1 MKINNLDVTSS
12 VRRTNTSE
20 KKTRRSSTSSFMNS
34 YSQAERD
41 NQDEYVKKKLK
52 DIDDKA
58 ELLKNRMD
66 MMDFMEYKN
75 IIKEFLSYIV
85 KNSHEYSQES
95 KMSRRGDFRVFGI
108 IKKIDEELEKM
119 ANEFLKEKTDRLEI
133 IKSISDIQGLLVDV
147 AM

>member
-12 VRRTNTSE
+12 VRRTSTSE
-20 KKTRRSSTSSFMNS
+20 KKIKKSNTSSFMSS

-41 NQDEYVKKKLK
+41 NEDEYIKKQLK
-52 DIDDKA
+52 DIDEKA

-75 IIKEFLSYIV
+75 IIKEFIAYIV
-85 KNSHEYSQES
+85 KHSHEYSQES

-108 IKKIDEELEKM
+108 IKRIDEELEKI
-119 ANEFLKEKTDRLEI
+119 ANEFLKEKKDRLEI
-133 IKSISDIQGLLVDV
+133 IKSISGIQGLLLDI

>member
-12 VRRTNTSE
+12 VRRTSTSE
-20 KKTRRSSTSSFMNS
+20 KKLKKSNTSSFMSS

-41 NQDEYVKKKLK
+41 NEDEYIKKQLK
-52 DIDDKA
+52 DIDEKA

-75 IIKEFLSYIV
+75 IIKEFISYIV
-85 KNSHEYSQES
+85 KHSHEYSQES

-108 IKKIDEELEKM
+108 IKKIDEELEKI
-119 ANEFLKEKTDRLEI
+119 ANEFLKEKKDRLEI
-133 IKSISDIQGLLVDV
+133 IKSISGIQGLLLDI

>member
-12 VRRTNTSE
+12 VRRTSTSE
-20 KKTRRSSTSSFMNS
+20 KKIKKSNTSSFMNS

-41 NQDEYVKKKLK
+41 NEDEYIKKQLK
-52 DIDDKA
+52 DIDEKA

-75 IIKEFLSYIV
+75 IIKEFISYIV
-85 KNSHEYSQES
+85 KHSHEYSQES

-108 IKKIDEELEKM
+108 IKKIDEELEKI
-119 ANEFLKEKTDRLEI
+119 ANEFLKEKKDSLEI
-133 IKSISDIQGLLVDV
+133 IKSISGIQGLLVDI

>member
-12 VRRTNTSE
+12 VRRTSTSE
-20 KKTRRSSTSSFMNS
+20 KKIKKSNTSSFMSS

-41 NQDEYVKKKLK
+41 NEDEYIKKQLK
-52 DIDDKA
+52 DIDEKA

-75 IIKEFLSYIV
+75 IIKEFISYIV
-85 KNSHEYSQES
+85 KHSHEYSQES

-108 IKKIDEELEKM
+108 IKRIDEELEKI
-119 ANEFLKEKTDRLEI
+119 ANEFLKEKKDRLEI
-133 IKSISDIQGLLVDV
+133 IKSISGIQGLLLDI

>member
-1 MKINNLDVTSS
+1 MKINNLDAPAS
-12 VRRTNTSE
+12 VRRTNTGD
-20 KKTRRSSTSSFMNS
+20 KKIKKSTTSSFMNS

-41 NQDEYVKKKLK
+41 NQDEYLKKQLK
-52 DIDDKA
+52 DIDEKA

-66 MMDFMEYKN
+66 MLDFMEYKN
-75 IIKEFLSYIV
+75 IIKEFLAYIV

-95 KMSRRGDFRVFGI
+95 KMSRRGDFRIFGI

-119 ANEFLKEKTDRLEI
+119 ANEFLKEKKDRLEI
-133 IKSISDIQGLLVDV
+133 IKSISGIQGLLVDI